1 MSVSSREPCAFSAP
15 MAPSVSSGQSAKAIE
30 APFQISVQAT
40 LTRCGR
46 PMPPN
51 SAGAETPFQPASAH
65 RL

>member
-1 MSVSSREPCAFSAP
+1 
-15 MAPSVSSGQSAKAIE
+15 MAPSVRSGQSAKAIE

-65 RL
+65 RR